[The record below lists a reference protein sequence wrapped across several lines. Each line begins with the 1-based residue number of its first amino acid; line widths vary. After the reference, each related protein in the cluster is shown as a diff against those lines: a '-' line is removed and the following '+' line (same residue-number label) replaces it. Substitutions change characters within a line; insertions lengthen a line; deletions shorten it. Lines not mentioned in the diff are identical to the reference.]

1 MKQFIGTW
9 RLISSEFR
17 TSIGE
22 VIYPFGDDA
31 TGLAIFTESGYMSAQ
46 LMKRDRPVFAN
57 NSPTG
62 GTPEETIAAFRGYLA
77 YYGSCEMN
85 EEEKS
90 LTTHVEGSL
99 FPNWIGGE
107 QLRFYRLS
115 EDQLTLTTPPIPLG
129 DLSIVGE
136 LVWIRE

>member
-1 MKQFIGTW
+1 MMQFTGVW

-17 TSIGE
+17 TSNDE
-22 VIYPFGDDA
+22 VIYPLGDDA

-46 LMKRDRPVFAN
+46 LMKRNRPVFVN
-57 NSPTG
+57 DSPTG
-62 GTPEETIAAFRGYLA
+62 GSAEETVAAFRGYLA
-77 YYGSCEMN
+77 YYGRCDIN

-99 FPNWIGGE
+99 FPNWVGGK

-115 EDQLTLTTPPIPLG
+115 EDQLTLTTPPIPLR
-129 DLSIVGE
+129 DISIVGE
-136 LVWIRE
+136 LVWERE